1 MSKEPCT
8 KKTFRKSL
16 NFNFLLNNVN
26 GLQLSKKRLQM
37 FEYFKTKIDP
47 KGILFLQ
54 ETHSSIE
61 IEKKWN
67 DEFNGQLFF
76 SHRKTNSCGVVI
88 AFYGNI
94 NYSVQKQLIDSEG
107 RI

>member
-1 MSKEPCT
+1 MLLQVKPSNMLSESNFKFSV
-8 KKTFRKSL
+8 KV
-16 NFNFLLNNVN
+16 FNFLLNNVN
-26 GLQLSKKRLQM
+26 GLQLSKKRSQM

-76 SHRKTNSCGVVI
+76 LKEKQTPVV
-88 AFYGNI
+88 
-94 NYSVQKQLIDSEG
+94 
-107 RI
+107 

>member
-1 MSKEPCT
+1 MSKGT
-8 KKTFRKSL
+8 LHKKTFRKSL
-16 NFNFLLNNVN
+16 NFNLLLNNVN

-47 KGILFLQ
+47 RGILFLQ

-76 SHRKTNSCGVVI
+76 LMEKQTPVV
-88 AFYGNI
+88 
-94 NYSVQKQLIDSEG
+94 
-107 RI
+107 